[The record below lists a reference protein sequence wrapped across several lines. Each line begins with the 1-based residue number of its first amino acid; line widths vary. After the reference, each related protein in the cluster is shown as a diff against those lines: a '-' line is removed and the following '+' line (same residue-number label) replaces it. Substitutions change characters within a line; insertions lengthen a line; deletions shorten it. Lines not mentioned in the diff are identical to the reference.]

1 MNVSLRQLFAAALAA
16 PATAGGMTVRTAR
29 HGEKVGL
36 LGYGCMRLPTVDG
49 GHANPWGEK
58 SSKTAIDQAM
68 VNAHVDYALA
78 HGVNYFDTSP
88 AYCRG
93 ESERV
98 IGTALKRHPR
108 ERYFIAT
115 KMSNFAASQ
124 YSAKASMALFEKSLR
139 ELQTDYIDF
148 YLLHSVGN
156 GGMKTFR
163 KRYVDN
169 GMIPWLVEQKRR
181 GRIRNLGWSYHGDPA
196 TVDWLLE
203 RHDKGDYTWDFVQI
217 QLNYVDWRHAQ
228 EVNKRNLNADYLY
241 RELARR
247 DIPVVVMEPL
257 LGGRLARHNDA
268 LAGELTPLD
277 PEATLASWALR
288 FCGTFPKVLT
298 VLSGMTFKEHLEEN
312 IATFSPL
319 KPLGRRELL
328 ALERAATA
336 YLGSGAIPCNL
347 CDYCMPCP
355 YGIDIPGILT
365 FMNRVRSERLTEPRE
380 IRRAYAQAVPDP
392 RRRADRCIS
401 CRRCVPHCPQQ
412 IDIPKVLDGIAAFV
426 EDFS

>member
-1 MNVSLRQLFAAALAA
+1 MNLSLRQLFAAVTAA
-16 PATAGGMTVRTAR
+16 PASAPAMTMRTAR
-29 HGEKVGL
+29 NGEKVGL

-49 GHANPWGEK
+49 GHANPWGDK
-58 SSKTAIDQAM
+58 ASKTEIDQEM

-98 IGTALKRHPR
+98 IGAALKRHPR
-108 ERYFIAT
+108 ERYYLAT
-115 KMSNFAASQ
+115 KMSNF
-124 YSAKASMALFEKSLR
+124 SALQFSAEASMALFEKSLR

-181 GRIRNLGWSYHGDPA
+181 GRIRNLGWSYHGDPE

-203 RHDKGDYTWDFVQI
+203 RHDKGEYRWDFVQI
-217 QLNYVDWRHAQ
+217 QMNYVDWRHAQ
-228 EVNKRNLNADYLY
+228 EVNKRNLDAEYLY

-268 LAGELTPLD
+268 LASELTPLD

-288 FCGTFPKVLT
+288 FCGSFPKVLT

-312 IATFSPL
+312 VATFSPL
-319 KPLGRRELL
+319 KPLTKRELL
-328 ALERAATA
+328 ALERAACA
-336 YLGSGAIPCNL
+336 YLGSGAIPCNS

-355 YGIDIPGILT
+355 YGLDIPALLT
-365 FMNRVRSERLTEPRE
+365 FMNRVRAEKLTDPKA
-380 IRRAYAQAVPDP
+380 IRRAYAAAVPDP
-392 RRRADRCIS
+392 RRRADRCIG

-426 EDFS
+426 EDFA